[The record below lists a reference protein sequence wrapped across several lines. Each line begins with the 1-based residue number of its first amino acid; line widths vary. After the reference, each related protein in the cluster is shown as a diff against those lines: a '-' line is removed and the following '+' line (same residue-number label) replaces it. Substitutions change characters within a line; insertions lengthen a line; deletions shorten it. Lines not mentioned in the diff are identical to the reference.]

1 MTAMMELFLF
11 PQRIRCRVRL
21 IAISRGKRLP
31 WDDGVWRW
39 RGSAAAIKRATSAQI
54 AKGISI
60 RQFENDAPLISTSS
74 ATFPSQGGID
84 LLKKAKVMSR
94 FYRHDSL
101 LLGRVMFKQTV
112 LALGFSLLAS
122 QSLAQRAATGG
133 GPFAGMSGHWSGVGS
148 ITMANGATERIR
160 CRATYAVHPAGTA
173 LNQSLRCASDSYR
186 LEISANVLS
195 QGGAISGSWSEST
208 HGVSGSI
215 SGRAT
220 GADIQAHVSGAGFA
234 ANIGIR
240 THGNS
245 QTVGIRPQAGT
256 DVSAV
261 SITLRKG

>member
-1 MTAMMELFLF
+1 
-11 PQRIRCRVRL
+11 
-21 IAISRGKRLP
+21 
-31 WDDGVWRW
+31 
-39 RGSAAAIKRATSAQI
+39 
-54 AKGISI
+54 
-60 RQFENDAPLISTSS
+60 
-74 ATFPSQGGID
+74 
-84 LLKKAKVMSR
+84 MSR
-94 FYRHDSL
+94 FYRNEQFLLRPTLLKQAALAVGLSL
-101 LLGRVMFKQTV
+101 VAPQ
-112 LALGFSLLAS
+112 ALG
-122 QSLAQRAATGG
+122 QRAAVGG
-133 GPFAGMSGHWSGVGS
+133 GPFSGMSGHWSGVGS

-195 QGGAISGSWSEST
+195 QGGAVSGSWSEAT

-215 SGRAT
+215 SGRAA
-220 GADIQAHVSGAGFA
+220 GADIQARVMGAGFA